1 MDWGT
6 HMVLAAKLLDSSDLD
21 AGAAIYSVIPVIDQK
36 PAHFHRVYAHILENQ
51 PDFLDVTLELFK
63 RPEVVSR
70 DFSALDK
77 FISGKVSSLEK
88 GFSEIASGDFVNP
101 IRELRSNGVKK
112 RAIEKKIYA
121 FTRIGEETPGF
132 LKLLD
137 EARDLVGDERVTKIS
152 TDKVSAAVSLL
163 SHTFFDTYNNPVQI
177 FLPTCSYCS
186 AQWDFWSKI
195 DYMKFRG
202 DFYKPEN
209 IVPFRKEIAKSAIWN
224 VSLKPAALM
233 KAIIIRLGEMGQ
245 PAIPYEVVDMG
256 VRDFLRYIGIDEYQ
270 RADQELQFLRD
281 LENEIAEII
290 YKNFLQAV

>member
-6 HMVLAAKLLDSSDLD
+6 HMVLAARLLDSSKLD
-21 AGAAIYSVIPVIDQK
+21 VGAAIYSVIPVIDQK

-63 RPEVVSR
+63 RPELIKR
-70 DFSALDK
+70 DFDALNG
-77 FISGKVSSLEK
+77 FIADRTEK
-88 GFSEIASGDFVNP
+88 LAEEFNKIPLKEGTK
-101 IRELRSNGVKK
+101 R

-121 FTRIGEETPGF
+121 FRRIGEETPGF

-137 EARDLVGDERVTKIS
+137 DAREVVGDPRVTKIS
-152 TDKVSAAVSLL
+152 TDKLSAAVSIL

-177 FLPTCSYCS
+177 FLPDCSLCS

-209 IVPFRKEIAKSAIWN
+209 IVPFRREIAKSKVWN
-224 VSLKPAALM
+224 VTLRPEALM

-245 PAIPYEVVDMG
+245 PAIPYEIVDMG
-256 VRDFLRYIGIDEYQ
+256 VRNFLRYMDVNDYQ
-270 RADQELQFLRD
+270 KADLELKFLRD
-281 LENEIAEII
+281 LEEEMSAII
-290 YKNFLQAV
+290 YKKFSRAI